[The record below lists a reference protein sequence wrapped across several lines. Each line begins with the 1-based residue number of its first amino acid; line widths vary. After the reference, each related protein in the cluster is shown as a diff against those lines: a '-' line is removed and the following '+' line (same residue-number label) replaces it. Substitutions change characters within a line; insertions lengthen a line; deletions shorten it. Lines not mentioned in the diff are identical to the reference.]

1 MAVLRLSKP
10 SKYRAKPEYVNGHR
24 FASGAEANRYRELL
38 LLVRA
43 GEIQSLELQPVFPLV
58 IDGKPVKIRSD
69 KRPNGTKTKY
79 SADFRYVDNRTGRTV
94 IEDVKGFDTTASRLR
109 RAVVECIY
117 GIEIVLT

>member
-1 MAVLRLSKP
+1 MRLSKP

-58 IDGKPVKIRSD
+58 IDGKPVKIRSE

-117 GIEIVLT
+117 GVEIVLIR